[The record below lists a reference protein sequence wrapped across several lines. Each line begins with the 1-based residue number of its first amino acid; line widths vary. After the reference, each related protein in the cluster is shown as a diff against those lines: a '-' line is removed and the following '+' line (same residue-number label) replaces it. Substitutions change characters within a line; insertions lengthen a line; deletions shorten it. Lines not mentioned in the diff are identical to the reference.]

1 MRYSRPKYW
10 RYYFQLLR
18 TFRSVHRFHHPTPH
32 CFLLFLLLGCMIAG
46 TAMHALQHPART
58 CHCVARRHNIPCAQ
72 GSDLIL
78 LEMSSLFSMASLYL
92 SLFQLKSISIYLIF
106 LSPKKKKEKDR
117 KFLFF
122 FTWNVDIQKYLS
134 FGCRDRLHYR
144 KSQKRKIVRLKASDG
159 ATAAR
164 CLQKAMTSWYRAWY
178 GQSTAQFRNETQHS
192 TPQGSGAVR

>member
-32 CFLLFLLLGCMIAG
+32 CFLLFLLMGCMIAD
-46 TAMHALQHPART
+46 TAMHVLQHPARP
-58 CHCVARRHNIPCAQ
+58 CHRVARRHNIPCAQ

-78 LEMSSLFSMASLYL
+78 LEMSSLFSMVSLYL
-92 SLFQLKSISIYLIF
+92 SIFQLSISIYLIF

-117 KFLFF
+117 KLLFF

-192 TPQGSGAVR
+192 TPQRSGAVR